1 MLPHSLD
8 VLLDLQIYITDPI
21 DVVAHP
27 GDDLDVVQE
36 VFPVRVRHRTDTDH
50 IAVTAMVS
58 LQEMV

>member
-1 MLPHSLD
+1 MFYWTSKY
-8 VLLDLQIYITDPI
+8 VTDPT

-36 VFPVRVRHRTDTDH
+36 VLPVRVRHRTDTDL
-50 IAVTAMVS
+50 IAVTALVS